1 MQYLFCVR
9 YACNACSTG
18 FFLLSLL
25 GLPLHP
31 NAMGDYDSMKIE
43 SGFELTMDELVE
55 RSEEKTFWLEQSFYF
70 TAVYVMVDDR

>member
-1 MQYLFCVR
+1 
-9 YACNACSTG
+9 
-18 FFLLSLL
+18 
-25 GLPLHP
+25 
-31 NAMGDYDSMKIE
+31 MGDYDSTKIE